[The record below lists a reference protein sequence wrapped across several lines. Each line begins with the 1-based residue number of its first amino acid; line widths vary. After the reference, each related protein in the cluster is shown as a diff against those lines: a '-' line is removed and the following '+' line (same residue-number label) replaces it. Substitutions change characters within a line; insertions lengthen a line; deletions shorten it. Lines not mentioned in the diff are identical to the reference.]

1 MNVTTVTPGSPFGSF
16 DTPIERRHRLSGSI
30 AVTGWALDSIEVT
43 GVDIWRE
50 PVAGEPASPSLILIG
65 NATFVAGARPDVQA
79 LYPTTPFNYQAGWGY
94 LLLTNELPNNGG
106 AGGPGNGTY
115 KLHAIATTKPGSS
128 WIWARRPSR

>member
-1 MNVTTVTPGSPFGSF
+1 MA
-16 DTPIERRHRLSGSI
+16 GSI

-94 LLLTNELPNNGG
+94 LLLTNELPNNGS
-106 AGGPGNGTY
+106 AGGIGNGTY
-115 KLHAIATTKPGSS
+115 KIHAIAHNKTGARS
-128 WIWARRPSR
+128 IWAPRPSR